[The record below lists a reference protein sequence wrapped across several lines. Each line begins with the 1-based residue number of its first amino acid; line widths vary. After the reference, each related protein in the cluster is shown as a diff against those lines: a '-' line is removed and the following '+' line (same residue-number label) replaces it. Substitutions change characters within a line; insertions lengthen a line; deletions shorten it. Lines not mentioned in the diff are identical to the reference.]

1 MPTSAP
7 RMTAEQAKDF
17 ARRWLEAWNS
27 RQIDKIMVFY
37 AQDAVTLSPVVSD
50 LLGLDTGL
58 VQGHDALREF
68 YSKGIERIP
77 YLHFEAISVFLGVSS
92 VVVYY
97 VNHKGTRTCECLEL
111 DAAGKIVR
119 DSAHYLV

>member
-1 MPTSAP
+1 
-7 RMTAEQAKDF
+7 MTADQAKDF

-27 RQIDKIMVFY
+27 RQVDKIMVFY
-37 AQDAVTLSPVVSD
+37 AKDAIATSPVVSE
-50 LLGLDTGL
+50 LLGLGTGS
-58 VQGHDALREF
+58 VQGHDALREY
-68 YSKGIERIP
+68 YSTGIERIP

-111 DAAGKIVR
+111 DEAGKIVR